1 MARRHTWSLALA
13 GVMTTTLLT
22 ASPSAVAD
30 GTETL
35 GEPSVPIN
43 EADQVAVAG
52 VGTHDQPA
60 ELVVAIPADATVEQ
74 VLLYWNGTV
83 REGEPADTTIEV
95 DGIFVE
101 GDIIG
106 GPTYFFGSNPRKDSV
121 AVRADITALDLVGP
135 GTSELTI
142 DGMAFDHQ
150 NNGAG
155 LIATYSD
162 GSGSDVFIRDG
173 LDIAYERFSGDR
185 MTTVPQTIEFTP
197 SLADRTIDLHVSV
210 GSVGEDR
217 PHRMDVTIDGVTTQ
231 FEDPIVENGPEFGV
245 AHVSVPVPAGADSA
259 TVQMLS
265 VDDGNSA
272 SLEWV
277 NLAATLPPAV
287 VAHCTG
293 HAFDVR
299 LDLTGVASG
308 FFGPLVETDPDVFP
322 DQDTAS
328 ELAITVPGDTDPVVT
343 AVTLQAENSGTPMDT
358 CVTRMTY
365 EDLGVDLNNLG
376 PAPGL
381 PVTLTVKAVE
391 SIATA
396 QGLPV
401 TTTSDVTIVDGVLT
415 IMGNAIPIPVKPP
428 PNSTLVDETVASPLG
443 TLSVKVVL
451 HETTDIEVGGEK
463 VGVAV
468 NAVRVQVEV
477 IDLAG
482 TVTQTADLRVAHAEA
497 DVEEG

>member
-1 MARRHTWSLALA
+1 MARRRTWSLALA
-13 GVMTTTLLT
+13 GAMTTTLLT

-35 GEPSVPIN
+35 GEPSIPIS

-52 VGTHDQPA
+52 VGTHSQPA
-60 ELVVAIPADATVEQ
+60 DMTVTIPAEATVEQ

-95 DGIFVE
+95 DGNMVE

-106 GPTYFFGSNPRKDSV
+106 GPTYFFGSNPRKHSV

-135 GTSELTI
+135 GANELTI
-142 DGMAFDHQ
+142 DGMDFDHE

-162 GSGSDVFIRDG
+162 GSGSEVFIRDG
-173 LDIAYERFSGDR
+173 LDIAYQGFSGDR

-197 SLADRTIDLHVSV
+197 SLTDRTIDLHVSV
-210 GSVGEDR
+210 GSVGGR

-231 FEDPIVENGPEFGV
+231 FEDPVVDNGPEFGV
-245 AHVSVPVPAGADSA
+245 GHVSVPVPAGADSA

-265 VDDGNSA
+265 VNDGNPA

-277 NLAATLPPAV
+277 NLAAALPPAML
-287 VAHCTG
+287 AHCTG

-299 LDLTGVASG
+299 LDLAGVAAG

-322 DQDTAS
+322 DQDVAS
-328 ELAITVPGDTDPVVT
+328 KLTITVPGDTDPVVT
-343 AVTLQAENSGTPMDT
+343 AVTLEAENSGTPMDT

-396 QGLPV
+396 QGVPV
-401 TTTSDVTIVDGVLT
+401 TTTTDVTIVDGVLT

-428 PNSTLVDETVASPLG
+428 PNTTLVDETVASPLG

-451 HETTDIEVGGEK
+451 HETTDLEVGGEK

-468 NAVRVQVEV
+468 NAVRVKVEV

-482 TVTQTADLRVAHAEA
+482 VVTQSADLQVAHAEA